1 MRKILRHASLQVAG
15 VVIAA
20 AGLVAVGQGSAAAAS
35 TDCGSGYM
43 CLWGSA
49 AYSGTMKRFSTS
61 GTLLSI
67 GMSSVG
73 SYYNH
78 RTKRVWIQENADGS
92 GNILCVNPGVKVSL
106 TSGWVSRAKT
116 VYLSTIAY
124 C

>member
-20 AGLVAVGQGSAAAAS
+20 VGFAAVGHDSAAAAS
-35 TDCGSGYM
+35 TDCASGYM

-49 AYSGTMKRFSTS
+49 AYSGTMKSFSTS
-61 GTLLSI
+61 GTLLTI
-67 GMSSVG
+67 GLSSVG

-92 GNILCVNPGVKVSL
+92 GNKLCVNPGVKVSL
-106 TSGWVSRAKT
+106 TAGWVTRAKT
-116 VYLSTIAY
+116 VYLSTIGY